1 MQVIIIPFLYVSTTV
16 IAMTVAVVV
25 ITTGKSCHGFSTIET
40 AGSGDIGNLKKS
52 LPVLTAS
59 EEGGVV
65 GFDSGCVANPVILP
79 PVSSSLEEENTWLCF
94 FYGNAGSWNG
104 GNKCFL
110 PTGSSGLATSEDGL
124 SWTKIVGDEQ
134 DGAILTPS
142 PLQISSWD
150 SVQTGVGDVVRV
162 GAKELHMYY
171 FGGDDEEL
179 ALGPG
184 SGIVGFRMRI
194 GRAKSFDNGRTWT
207 KDGRVS
213 LDYNE
218 SEGLFASWPRIITP
232 LDDSNDNEN
241 VDEPWKMFYHSFNGE
256 KWRVFGAESRDKG
269 DTWFR
274 TGLVLEGGDQ
284 SSSFD
289 FNGIGT
295 RSVTRWRDGLL
306 MIYEGVD
313 QSSTHRL
320 GAAYCDLKQKAGN
333 NSNSNQWVKLN
344 DGLPI
349 LEPGKGPLGEWTKQ
363 VIGTPFTVHMPDGS
377 LRLYHCAKDGPD
389 GKMAIGVVVSESG
402 DIGPDCWKACN

>member
-1 MQVIIIPFLYVSTTV
+1 MI
-16 IAMTVAVVV
+16 VAVVV
-25 ITTGKSCHGFSTIET
+25 ITAGKSCHGFSTIKT
-40 AGSGDIGNLKKS
+40 AGGGDAGKLKKS
-52 LPVLTAS
+52 SPVLIAS

-65 GFDSGCVANPVILP
+65 GFDIGCVANPVILP
-79 PVSSSLEEENTWLCF
+79 PVSSSLEEENTWQCF

-104 GNKCFL
+104 GHKCFL
-110 PTGSSGLATSEDGL
+110 PTGSTGLATSKDGL
-124 SWTKIVGDEQ
+124 TWTKVAGHEK

-142 PLQISSWD
+142 PLQLSSSSPRSNDEETHDYHWD
-150 SVQTGVGDVVRV
+150 SVQIGVGDVIRV
-162 GAKELHMYY
+162 GKELHMYY

-218 SEGLFASWPRIITP
+218 SEGLFSSWPRIVTP
-232 LDDSNDNEN
+232 LDDSNDNESGA
-241 VDEPWKMFYHSFNGE
+241 EPWMMFYHSFNGE

-274 TGLVLEGGDQ
+274 TGLVLEGGDH
-284 SSSFD
+284 SSSDDAFD

-313 QSSTHRL
+313 QSSIHRL
-320 GAAYCDLKQKAGN
+320 GAAYCDLKKKAGN
-333 NSNSNQWVKLN
+333 DSNSNQWVKLN

-363 VIGTPFTVHMPDGS
+363 VIGTPFVVHMPDGS

-402 DIGPDCWKACN
+402 DIGPDCWTACN